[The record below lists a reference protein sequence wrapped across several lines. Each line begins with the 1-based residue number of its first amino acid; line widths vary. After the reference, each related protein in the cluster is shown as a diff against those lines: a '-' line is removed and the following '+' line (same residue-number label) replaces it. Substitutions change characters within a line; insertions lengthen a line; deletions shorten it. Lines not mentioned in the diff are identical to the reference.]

1 MDTKGLGLWDEY
13 TEAKKMMFM
22 ATDTRF
28 SPWTVIK
35 SDDKKRARLA
45 CMRHVLC
52 ELPYTNKDPLIAC
65 YPDGQILG
73 RKEAI
78 YEGDEW

>member
-1 MDTKGLGLWDEY
+1 MAGLSKWDEY

-22 ATDTRF
+22 TTDTNL

-45 CMRHVLC
+45 CMRHVLNAVPYENKNS
-52 ELPYTNKDPLIAC
+52 ELVYE
-65 YPDGQILG
+65 PDALILG
-73 RKEAI
+73 RKEDI
-78 YEGDEW
+78 YDGDEW